1 MLIHEVQACSPPSQR
16 ARDVRS
22 QMDSRPIALVA
33 SIVQITPNA
42 VGLLPMVGLLPRVRV
57 YPRLDVGAD
66 SRAGYFTLRK

>member
-22 QMDSRPIALVA
+22 QTDSRPIALVA

-42 VGLLPMVGLLPRVRV
+42 VGLLPRVRV
-57 YPRLDVGAD
+57 YPRLEVGAD

>member
-22 QMDSRPIALVA
+22 QTDSRPIALVA
-33 SIVQITPNA
+33 SIVQITPNR

-57 YPRLDVGAD
+57 YPRLEVGAD